1 MKKIK
6 IIVIAVL
13 LGCLS
18 FGAYAEK
25 GFDGRPITNNIS
37 MPTGFTLNRGEF
49 KVGLGNIGF
58 GISDRFQVGTNVL
71 LYLVQDYNIN
81 AKYSLIKNE
90 NRALAVGLK
99 LHRFDMDV
107 FFGGETA
114 FTSFT
119 PFASFSTKIS
129 KNTLVHLGAQYS
141 SFSGDV
147 DIEDAVTEAAS
158 EGTSVSLGIEH
169 RFSRKTRFLAETGYD
184 STFKGFRVGAAVLWG
199 WKSFRLK
206 LGGRYFKPKGID
218 EGFISPVISI
228 WWRFKG

>member
-1 MKKIK
+1 MKQ
-6 IIVIAVL
+6 IIIIAVL

-49 KVGLGNIGF
+49 IVGLGNIGF

-71 LYLVQDYNIN
+71 LYLVQDYNAN
-81 AKYSLIKNE
+81 VKYSLIKTE
-90 NRALAVGLK
+90 DKALSVGFK
-99 LHRFDMDV
+99 FHRFDLSV
-107 FFGGETA
+107 FGSDST
-114 FTSFT
+114 FTSFS

-129 KNTLVHLGAQYS
+129 QNTLLHLGAQYS
-141 SFSGDV
+141 SFSGDAE
-147 DIEDAVTEAAS
+147 IEDAVVEEAS

-169 RFSRKTRFLAETGYD
+169 RFSSKTRFLAETGYD
-184 STFKGFRVGAAVLWG
+184 ATFKGFRVGAAVLWG

-218 EGFISPVISI
+218 EGFISPVISL